1 MAKQRG
7 IHQISGKI
15 NNLCYYEQKYVRGGL
30 IRRINE
36 AMSGRLKTD
45 PVFENTR
52 VANRLF
58 GGCSLMAKALL
69 SVGTWRLDALVYPS
83 RQAKLTS
90 SLLFMARE
98 SYGIGTSSD
107 LVWSDFSEDHL
118 IGALDEISKT
128 KIYTFFPEIGRSYY
142 GIPFN
147 SDIDFDISA
156 VSLENYAKYCGVT
169 TLQIEVSPVATIG
182 NCLFSV
188 EVGKYMPCR
197 VESGR
202 IITSQIWHVGE
213 GDLSFS
219 SRSGGDQLGISL
231 AFISILPV
239 ISGRN
244 ATVTYKKS
252 YAIGAFIIIN
262 YE

>member
-52 VANRLF
+52 SANRLF
-58 GGCSLMAKALL
+58 GACSLMAKALL
-69 SVGTWRLDALVYPS
+69 SAGTWRLDTLAYPS

-90 SLLFMARE
+90 SLLSIVHE
-98 SYGIGTSSD
+98 VYGRGYLSS
-107 LVWSDFSEDHL
+107 LVWADLNYSYL
-118 IGALDEISKT
+118 IPALDKISKI
-128 KIYTFFPEIGRSYY
+128 KINTFFPEVNRVYVGISY
-142 GIPFN
+142 N

-156 VSLENYAKYCGVT
+156 VSLENYAKYCGVE
-169 TLQIEVSPVATIG
+169 TLQVEVSPVTTIG
-182 NCLFSV
+182 DCNYSITAEKYIPC
-188 EVGKYMPCR
+188 EVDI
-197 VESGR
+197 GR
-202 IITSQIWHVGE
+202 IITTEIWRVGD

-219 SRSGGDQLGISL
+219 SRSGGSSLGISL
-231 AFISILPV
+231 AFMSILPV
-239 ISGRN
+239 ISGIGAN
-244 ATVTYKKS
+244 VIYKKS
-252 YAIGAFIIIN
+252 YAIGAFVIISYI
-262 YE
+262 

>member
-45 PVFENTR
+45 PAFANTR
-52 VANRLF
+52 SANRLF

-69 SVGTWRLDALVYPS
+69 SAATWRLDTLAYPS

-90 SLLFMARE
+90 SLLSAIHE
-98 SYGIGTSSD
+98 TYGRNFLAELNWQDIY
-107 LVWSDFSEDHL
+107 EQYL
-118 IGALDEISKT
+118 ISALDDISKT
-128 KIYTFFPEIGRSYY
+128 KISTFFPEINRVYVNIDY
-142 GIPFN
+142 N
-147 SDIDFDISA
+147 SDIDFDITA
-156 VSLENYAKYCGVT
+156 VSLENYANYCGVRV
-169 TLQIEVSPVATIG
+169 LQIEVSPVTTIS
-182 NCLFSV
+182 NCMYSV
-188 EVGKYMPCR
+188 DAEKYIPCR

-202 IITSQIWHVGE
+202 IITTVSWNIGD

-219 SRSGGDQLGISL
+219 SRSGNEELGISL
-231 AFISILPV
+231 VYISILPV
-239 ISGRN
+239 ISGIG
-244 ATVTYKKS
+244 ATAIYKKS
-252 YAIGAFIIIN
+252 HAIGAFIKIN
-262 YE
+262 YA

>member
-45 PVFENTR
+45 PAFANTR

-69 SVGTWRLDALVYPS
+69 SAATWRLDTLAYPS

-90 SLLFMARE
+90 SLLSIAQE
-98 SYGIGTSSD
+98 AYGRGYLED
-107 LVWSDFSEDHL
+107 LLWTDFWEQYL
-118 IGALDEISKT
+118 IAALDDISKV
-128 KIYTFFPEIGRSYY
+128 KIYSFFPEIGRVYNNVS
-142 GIPFN
+142 FN
-147 SDIDFDISA
+147 SDIDFDISG
-156 VSLENYAKYCGVT
+156 VSLENYAKYCGVSK
-169 TLQIEVSPVATIG
+169 LQIEVSPVTTISD
-182 NCLFSV
+182 CEYSSDA
-188 EVGKYMPCR
+188 GKYIPCR

-202 IITSQIWHVGE
+202 IVTTTTWRLDD

-219 SRSGGDQLGISL
+219 SRSGTEDLGIS
-231 AFISILPV
+231 FVFMSILPV
-239 ISGRN
+239 VSGGG
-244 ATVTYKKS
+244 ATAIYKKS
-252 YAIGAFIIIN
+252 HAIGAFLKIN
-262 YE
+262 YA

>member
-45 PVFENTR
+45 PAFANTR

-69 SVGTWRLDALVYPS
+69 SAATWRLDTLAYPS

-90 SLLFMARE
+90 SLLSMVFEAYGRHAADSISWSVFIE
-98 SYGIGTSSD
+98 S
-107 LVWSDFSEDHL
+107 HL
-118 IGALDEISKT
+118 INALDEISKT
-128 KIYTFFPEIGRSYY
+128 KIYTFFPEIGRIYNRVS
-142 GIPFN
+142 FN
-147 SDIDFDISA
+147 SEFDIDISA
-156 VSLENYAKYCGVT
+156 ANLYNYAKYCGVNS
-169 TLQIEVSPVATIG
+169 LQIEVSPVTTISD
-182 NCLFSV
+182 CEYSV
-188 EVGKYMPCR
+188 DASKYIPCF

-202 IITSQIWHVGE
+202 IITTVTWRIDD
-213 GDLSFS
+213 GDISIS
-219 SRSGGDQLGISL
+219 ARSGDQELGIS
-231 AFISILPV
+231 FVFVSILPV
-239 ISGRN
+239 ISGGG
-244 ATVTYKKS
+244 ATVIYKKS
-252 YAIGAFIIIN
+252 YAIGAFIKIN

>member
-45 PVFENTR
+45 PAFANTR

-58 GGCSLMAKALL
+58 GGCSLMSKALL
-69 SVGTWRLDALVYPS
+69 SAATWRLDTLVYPS

-90 SLLFMARE
+90 SLLSMVRE
-98 SYGIGTSSD
+98 IYGIGTSSD
-107 LVWSDFSEDHL
+107 LVWSDIYEEHL
-118 IGALDEISKT
+118 INAVDNISKT
-128 KIYTFFPEIGRSYY
+128 KISTFFPEIDRVYNNISY
-142 GIPFN
+142 N
-147 SDIDFDISA
+147 SDIDIDISS
-156 VSLENYAKYCGVT
+156 VSLENYARYCGVS
-169 TLQIEVSPVATIG
+169 TLQIEVSPVTTIS
-182 NCLFSV
+182 NCLYSV
-188 EVGKYMPCR
+188 EVGKYIPCR
-197 VESGR
+197 VDSGR
-202 IITSQIWHVGE
+202 IITTETWRVGD

-219 SRSGGDQLGISL
+219 SRSGGEDLGISL

-239 ISGRN
+239 ISGSG
-244 ATVTYKKS
+244 ASVAYKKS
-252 YAIGAFIIIN
+252 YAIGAFIKIN
-262 YE
+262 YA